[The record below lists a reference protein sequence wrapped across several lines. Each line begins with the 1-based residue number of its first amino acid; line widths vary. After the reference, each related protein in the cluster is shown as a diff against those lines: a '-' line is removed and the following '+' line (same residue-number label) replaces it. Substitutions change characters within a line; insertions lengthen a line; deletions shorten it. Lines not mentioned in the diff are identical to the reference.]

1 MSNNF
6 YRGAKGIEFVFH
18 GAWNDPELI
27 YDGKSFNYWDI
38 EDALW
43 GEFCE
48 IVSEDTGLSVMDID
62 SHVDDYEDAFNLFVQ
77 DNAVSY
83 LEDCISGGYDY
94 KIVE

>member
-1 MSNNF
+1 MAN
-6 YRGAKGIEFVFH
+6 YRGADGIEYVSH
-18 GAWNDPELI
+18 GAWSDPELI

-48 IVSEDTGLSVMDID
+48 IVSEDTGKSAIDID

-83 LEDCISGGYDY
+83 LEDCIFGGYDY

>member
-1 MSNNF
+1 MGN
-6 YRGAKGIEFVFH
+6 YRGAEEIEYVFH
-18 GAWNDPELI
+18 NEWSDPELI

-38 EDALW
+38 EEALW

-62 SHVDDYEDAFNLFVQ
+62 SNMSDYDDAFDLFVQ
-77 DNAVSY
+77 DNAVGY
-83 LEDCISGGYDY
+83 LEDCIFGGYAY